1 MLEENQALTD
11 ENALRAQGEAASMQ
25 AAERLEQAN
34 ADLRR
39 RNEALSQFER
49 AVRVASEDF
58 DENR

>member
-1 MLEENQALTD
+1 
-11 ENALRAQGEAASMQ
+11 MQ